1 MGRDVKTRRAADWFA
16 ASVLALLLTA
26 VTGAAL
32 YPGMPDPVPVH
43 WDGSGSPD
51 RFAPKTAWTVFAPL
65 LTGLGCVAFLWLL
78 HRFLPALSRS
88 LGTAGARD
96 IGAGKDVV
104 AQLAPALTA
113 LIGWLSI
120 RGWLGWDGAA
130 SIWIPTVLF
139 MFIGIGLV
147 FRAVSAAA
155 ALLPHPGPR
164 SK

>member
-1 MGRDVKTRRAADWFA
+1 MGRDVKSWGSSGWFA
-16 ASVLALLLTA
+16 ASMLALLLTA
-26 VTGAAL
+26 VTGAVL

-65 LTGLGCVAFLWLL
+65 VTGLGCVASLWLL

-88 LGTAGARD
+88 LGTAAGQD

-104 AQLAPALTA
+104 AQLAPAVAA

-120 RGWLGWDGAA
+120 RGWLGWEGPAT
-130 SIWIPTVLF
+130 IWIPTVLF
-139 MFIGIGLV
+139 MFLGIGLV

-155 ALLPHPGPR
+155 ALPPRPGSS